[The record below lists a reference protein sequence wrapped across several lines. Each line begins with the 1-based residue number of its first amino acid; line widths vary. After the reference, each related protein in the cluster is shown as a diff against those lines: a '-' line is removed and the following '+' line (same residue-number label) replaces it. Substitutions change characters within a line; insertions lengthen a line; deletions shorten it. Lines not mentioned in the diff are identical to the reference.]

1 MKKLNILSA
10 GFVALALAVTACGSD
25 DETGGGDGD
34 GDGDGDTG
42 GTTGDG
48 DGDTGGGTGDG
59 DGDIGG
65 DAGDGDMGGDTGDGD
80 GDMTPDLGDLSIT
93 LTGFAPHDGDEY
105 GVRVTDSSD
114 EQVFI
119 ETGESF
125 DPGVGSQELTET
137 GVIEADETFT
147 IQVWMDFSGDGTCG
161 EGDHVW
167 IFEDEEPNTDGNLV
181 FEYTHLPADIE
192 IECDGF

>member
-65 DAGDGDMGGDTGDGD
+65 DAGDGDMGGGTGD